1 MLVGEKLDIIIEGY
15 SSYCVASS
23 RPPLGETP
31 EPESAASGLEFSNYH
46 IDISTSIFDI
56 WRQHLLSAFEILLT
70 LKILLRNYLLQAGF

>member
-31 EPESAASGLEFSNYH
+31 EPESAASGVEFSNCH
-46 IDISTSIFDI
+46 IDISTLEESKKK
-56 WRQHLLSAFEILLT
+56 QKFE
-70 LKILLRNYLLQAGF
+70 FC

>member
-31 EPESAASGLEFSNYH
+31 DPESAASGVEFSNCH
-46 IDISTSIFDI
+46 IDVHQYLIFGDGTYRLFLVEST
-56 WRQHLLSAFEILLT
+56 
-70 LKILLRNYLLQAGF
+70 